1 MNDTINTDINESDI
15 NESDKRCQINILART
30 IYGEAR
36 GESVRGKE
44 AVASVIINRVNYGK
58 MRGGYWWGDDVVGVC
73 KKPYQFSCWNE
84 NDPNF
89 KKITDVM
96 PGHKVFD
103 TCLRIAKR
111 ALAGTLIDPTNG
123 ATHYHHEN
131 INPPWARAKA
141 PDAHIGKHLF
151 YSNIE

>member
-1 MNDTINTDINESDI
+1 MVPANFFGKNQEMEFIMDISAQASHQGANESTLTPEAI
-15 NESDKRCQINILART
+15 IKRYSLAR
-30 IYGEAR
+30 EQRR
-36 GESVRGKE
+36 GWESHWR
-44 AVASVIINRVNYGK
+44 
-58 MRGGYWWGDDVVGVC
+58 
-73 KKPYQFSCWNE
+73 FSCWNE

-141 PDAHIGKHLF
+141 PDVHIGKHLF